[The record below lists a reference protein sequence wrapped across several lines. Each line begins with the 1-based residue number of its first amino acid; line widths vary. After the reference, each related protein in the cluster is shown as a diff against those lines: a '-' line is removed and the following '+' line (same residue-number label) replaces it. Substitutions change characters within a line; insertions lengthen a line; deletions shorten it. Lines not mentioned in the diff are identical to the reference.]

1 MDTDARHPAGRPVAP
16 EANRIRRRQYRLQ
29 RQQQQEQEEQRDSY
43 RPVGREL
50 PEKQNQAPHPAED
63 PRLRPPTRDQ

>member
-1 MDTDARHPAGRPVAP
+1 MRG
-16 EANRIRRRQYRLQ
+16 IRQVGQLRLKQ
-29 RQQQQEQEEQRDSY
+29 IGYGAASTGSRDSSSRSRRSSGLH

-63 PRLRPPTRDQ
+63 PRLRPPTQDQ